1 MATRVTIGVAGVL
14 FVLGALA
21 VDWSDAADRSTST
34 GAIDSEGL
42 GRMLR
47 SLGVKPRAAGSRYDF
62 EFHSKQGGQEWDFAM
77 SAVIS
82 QNGGTIWVM
91 AWLEEMP
98 AKASKVPAA
107 ALLRML
113 SENDRLGNGKFF
125 AYDRRNRRFL
135 MQRVVQNQ
143 RITSTSLRGIFEDV
157 AKGVM
162 GSHSIWSVARWNK
175 KPPARQS
182 AVPPAPP
189 AERRRR

>member
-1 MATRVTIGVAGVL
+1 MTTRVTIGVAGVL
-14 FVLGALA
+14 FVLSAWA
-21 VDWSDAADRSTST
+21 VDWSDAADTSSAT
-34 GAIDSEGL
+34 GAIDTEGL

-47 SLGVKPRAAGSRYDF
+47 SLGVKPRAAGTRFDF
-62 EFHSKQGGQEWDFAM
+62 EFHSQQGGQEWDFAM

-82 QNGGTIWVM
+82 QDGGTIWVM

-98 AKASKVPAA
+98 TKAAKVPAA

-113 SENDRLGNGKFF
+113 AENDRLGNGKFF

-135 MQRVVQNQ
+135 MQRVVQNRQ
-143 RITSTSLRGIFEDV
+143 VTPKRLRGIFADV

-162 GSHSIWSVARWNK
+162 GSHSVWSVARWGKQSK
-175 KPPARQS
+175 KVRQS

-189 AERRRR
+189 AERRR